1 MRIPILLA
9 LPALLLMP
17 RVLAAQDSDSA
28 APARMAVILDTDIGD
43 DIDDTWALFQLV
55 RHARADVKLVTSTYG
70 KQEYRGKL
78 LAKLLTAAGRSDIPV
93 GLGAGTQKGTA
104 KQQEFIKDYDLSTY
118 AGKVHTDG
126 VQAMIDTIHAS
137 RQPITLIAIG
147 PLNTVAAAL
156 EKDPAIAA
164 KTHFVGMHGS
174 VRKGYG
180 GKDKIDAEW
189 NVRAAPKEAQR
200 VFSAPWKSMTI
211 TPLDTC
217 GLIRLDGE
225 NFARL
230 KASQDKIV
238 QTLLE
243 NYRMWAGKKSV
254 DELKASSTLFDT
266 VAVYLALHDRSLA
279 VMEDLNIVADDKG
292 FTRIDPAGRKIA
304 VAASWK
310 DLKAYHNLLTGA
322 IQGQ

>member
-189 NVRAAPKEAQR
+189 NVRAAPR
-200 VFSAPWKSMTI
+200 RPSGCSRRR
-211 TPLDTC
+211 
-217 GLIRLDGE
+217 GSR
-225 NFARL
+225 
-230 KASQDKIV
+230 
-238 QTLLE
+238 
-243 NYRMWAGKKSV
+243 
-254 DELKASSTLFDT
+254 
-266 VAVYLALHDRSLA
+266 
-279 VMEDLNIVADDKG
+279 
-292 FTRIDPAGRKIA
+292 
-304 VAASWK
+304 
-310 DLKAYHNLLTGA
+310 
-322 IQGQ
+322 